1 MPDMWGS
8 CDAVFFLKYGD
19 HAKQFLFNRP
29 VAVQPRLPNIKC
41 GGNKLMLPHFA
52 ESLREL
58 GRLGGGLDD
67 DGEVDSQPWLLG
79 CAQV

>member
-1 MPDMWGS
+1 
-8 CDAVFFLKYGD
+8 
-19 HAKQFLFNRP
+19 
-29 VAVQPRLPNIKC
+29 
-41 GGNKLMLPHFA
+41 MLPHFA

>member
-1 MPDMWGS
+1 
-8 CDAVFFLKYGD
+8 
-19 HAKQFLFNRP
+19 
-29 VAVQPRLPNIKC
+29 
-41 GGNKLMLPHFA
+41 MLPHFA

-79 CAQV
+79 CAQVVLSWYVSYYSSSLAESD